1 MAEVLTTRFQLRRGF
16 ESVWKKN
23 NPILASG
30 EPGWTLDTHVLK
42 IGDGETRWLE
52 LKGISGVNVDPA
64 KDTYTKQEIDDLIAS
79 TKLSLIGLIQLEE
92 MRAKQAEEANTKTL
106 ADILNENTG
115 ILAQAKAYTDG
126 ALAAMAMLKVDDD
139 TIKIKDEKAY
149 VAKISTDVL
158 EQGEKSLILCAG
170 TSNI

>member
-1 MAEVLTTRFQLRRGF
+1 M
-16 ESVWKKN
+16 
-23 NPILASG
+23 
-30 EPGWTLDTHVLK
+30 DTHVLK

-52 LKGISGVNVDPA
+52 LKGISGVNIDPV
-64 KDTYTKQEIDDLIAS
+64 KDTYTKQEINDLIAG

-92 MRAKQAEEANTKTL
+92 TRAKQAEEANAKTL

-115 ILAQAKAYTDG
+115 VLAQAKAYTDG
-126 ALAAMAMLKVDDD
+126 ALATMAMLKVDDD

-149 VAKISTDVL
+149 VAKVSTDVL
-158 EQGEKSLILCAG
+158 EQGKKGLILYAG